1 MDKSKNLRKQFADT
15 MLGIGKKDKKLIVM
29 VSDISHGILQT
40 FNKSCKGQFYNVG
53 ICEQAIINLAA
64 GMKKVGLYPVVH
76 TIAPF
81 MIERCY
87 EQIKLDFGYQKVGV
101 NLISV
106 GGTYDY
112 SKLGSTHHCYTDFS
126 LLNHLPNCKIF
137 VPGSAKEFDVMFK
150 NNYKNNFINYYRL
163 TEFPHDV
170 EINYSKKILGK
181 AIKINNGSKLTI
193 IAIGPKLGVAQS
205 VTRKLMKMKIS
216 VDLIYYNC
224 IKPFDQITFLKSVRK
239 TKKFFLIEE
248 FSSEGGFYGELL
260 KLLKKNRDIVSDY
273 IGVKPFIHSY
283 GSKNDLDNVSGLNE
297 KNIIFKIKKL
307 LDI

>member
-1 MDKSKNLRKQFADT
+1 MDINKKLRNQFADT
-15 MLGIGKKDKKLIVM
+15 MLEIGKKDKKLIVM
-29 VSDISHGILQT
+29 VSDISHGILQS

-53 ICEQAIINLAA
+53 ICEQAIVNIAA
-64 GMKKVGLYPVVH
+64 GLKKVGLHPVVH

-87 EQIKLDFGYQKVGV
+87 EQIKLDFGYQNIGI

-150 NNYKNNFINYYRL
+150 QNYKNNFINYFRL
-163 TEFPHDV
+163 TEFPHKIQ
-170 EINYSKKILGK
+170 INYSRKRLGK

-193 IAIGPKLGVAQS
+193 IAVGPKLGIAQS
-205 VTRKLMKMKIS
+205 VTRKLMKMKVS

-248 FSSEGGFYGELL
+248 FSSEGGFYGECL
-260 KLLKKNRDIVSDY
+260 KLLKKNRNIISDHV
-273 IGVKPFIHSY
+273 GVKPFVHSY
-283 GSKNDLDNVSGLNE
+283 GSKDYLDSISGLNE

-307 LDI
+307 LRA